1 MVTTDSDFLKKL
13 LSTFKV
19 EAEEHVGAM
28 SAGLLALEK
37 ASAPDERR
45 QIVETIFREA
55 HSLKGAARS
64 VNASQIEKICQ
75 PLESVFAALKREEI
89 VPTAELFDTL
99 HQAVDL
105 LSRLLSTL
113 DAGATVAAKKQV
125 AEFVRRL
132 QDVPA
137 APLQKRS
144 DVPTPVGVESSHTD
158 LAHLINAP
166 SLQETAVS
174 SPVKEDTGATAEQL
188 KVEDA
193 TTRTEEGDGSPREAV
208 QVTDEKPQQAKTIRI
223 ATAKLDALLL
233 QSEELLS
240 AKLTAQERLA
250 ELREMRDRLATW
262 KKEWAKVQADARA
275 LAESN
280 TQAGEHTGQR
290 NGQGRSDGKLT
301 RLIEFLHWNSRF
313 IKSLE
318 TELAGQSA
326 AVEQDARALGSMVD
340 EHLEDVKKAL
350 MLPASSLLNIFPK
363 VVRDLARDRGKEI
376 ELVLEGGETEVDRRI
391 LEELKDP
398 LLHLVR
404 NAVDHGIE
412 EPAERT
418 AKNKPARGTL
428 ALTVTQKSGS
438 EFEILV
444 ADDGR
449 GIDARRVKAAAVKS
463 GAASPE
469 EMERLDEREALSLIF
484 RSGVST
490 SPIITDISGRGL
502 GLAILQEKVE
512 KLGGALSLK
521 SQPGAGTTFRIRVP
535 LTLATFRGIL
545 VRAGNQNF
553 MLPTTG
559 VKRVMRVREEEI
571 RRVENR
577 ETINFDGQLISLVGL
592 ASVLG
597 LKPATEANGDSAF
610 VHAVVLGVAEAR
622 IGFVVDEILGE
633 QEVLVKSLGR
643 QLARVRNIAGATVL
657 GSGQVV
663 PVLNISDLMRSAAQ
677 SSRSPIRAAFKAE
690 KDETRSSAILI
701 AEDSITAR
709 TLLKSILESAGYVV
723 KATVDGVEALTELRA
738 GRYDLLVSDVEMP
751 RMGGFELT
759 AKVREDKKLSELPV
773 VLVTS
778 LDSREDRE
786 RGIDVGANAYIVKS
800 SFDQSNLLEIV
811 RRLI

>member
-13 LSTFKV
+13 LSTFRV

-37 ASAPDERR
+37 TSAADERR
-45 QIVETIFREA
+45 RIVETIFREA

-75 PLESVFAALKREEI
+75 PLESIFAALKREEI
-89 VPTAELFDTL
+89 DPSVELFDTL
-99 HQAVDL
+99 HKAVDL
-105 LSRLLSTL
+105 SSQLLSTL
-113 DAGATVAAKKQV
+113 DAGATPADKKQV
-125 AEFVRRL
+125 TELKRQLHAAL
-132 QDVPA
+132 SAPSQKTSINQ
-137 APLQKRS
+137 APLDSESTYALLNDAPFVQEA
-144 DVPTPVGVESSHTD
+144 DV
-158 LAHLINAP
+158 
-166 SLQETAVS
+166 
-174 SPVKEDTGATAEQL
+174 PVKENVSVADEQL
-188 KVEDA
+188 KIENA
-193 TTRTEEGDGSPREAV
+193 SISTHEGDGAPHEAV
-208 QVTDEKPQQAKTIRI
+208 RVSDDKPQQATTIRV

-240 AKLTAQERLA
+240 AKLTAQARAA
-250 ELREMRDRLATW
+250 ELREMLDALGAW
-262 KKEWAKVQADARA
+262 KKEWAKVQSDAHVIA
-275 LAESN
+275 KSSAH
-280 TQAGEHTGQR
+280 AGGR
-290 NGQGRSDGKLT
+290 NGHGKSDGKLA
-301 RLIEFLHWNSRF
+301 RLVEFLRWNSDF
-313 IKSLE
+313 IKSHE
-318 TELAGQSA
+318 IELAAQSA
-326 AVEQDARALGSMVD
+326 AAEQEARTLGGMVD

-350 MLPASSLLNIFPK
+350 MLPASSLLNIYPK
-363 VVRDLARDRGKEI
+363 VVRDLARDRNKEV

-412 EPAERT
+412 EPAERVT
-418 AKNKPARGTL
+418 KNKPARGTL
-428 ALTVTQKSGS
+428 RLAVMQKSGS

-449 GIDARRVKAAAVKS
+449 GIDALQVKAAAMKS

-469 EMERLDEREALSLIF
+469 ELERIEEREALSLIF

-512 KLGGALSLK
+512 RLGGSLSLE
-521 SQPGAGTTFRIRVP
+521 SQAGAGATFHIQVP

-545 VRAGNQNF
+545 VRASDQIF
-553 MLPTTG
+553 VLPTTG
-559 VKRVMRVREEEI
+559 VKRVMRVREDEI
-571 RRVENR
+571 KTVENR
-577 ETINFDGQLISLVGL
+577 ETITFDGQLISLVAL
-592 ASVLG
+592 ADALG
-597 LKPATEANGDSAF
+597 LKPATDESTESVF
-610 VHAVVLGVAEAR
+610 VQVVVLGAAEAR
-622 IGFVVDEILGE
+622 IGFVVNEVLGE

-643 QLARVRNIAGATVL
+643 QLRRVRNIAGATVL
-657 GSGQVV
+657 GGGQVA
-663 PVLNISDLMRSAAQ
+663 PVLNVSDLLKSAAQ
-677 SSRSPIRAAFKAE
+677 ASGSSTGAAFRAAKV
-690 KDETRSSAILI
+690 ETRSNAVLV

-723 KATVDGVEALTELRA
+723 KTTVDGVEALTELRA
-738 GRYDLLVSDVEMP
+738 GKYDLLVSDVEMP

-759 AKVREDKKLSELPV
+759 KKVREDKRLSELPV

-786 RGIDVGANAYIVKS
+786 RGIDAGANAYIVKS

-811 RRLI
+811 GRLI